1 MSPLYATSIMYAVG
15 EFLDSCVIQE
25 CGLFDD
31 FLSWAHVDFI
41 SPFSSGW
48 PAQIKEARIPAQ
60 TGPMTRLIGK

>member
-48 PAQIKEARIPAQ
+48 
-60 TGPMTRLIGK
+60 TGPNKRGSHSSTNRANDPIDW